1 MQMTEVLDKLKSLQE
16 ILVQKYEIETKVAEL
31 PESLDGDIQSLNIF
45 REQYIEHN
53 KEYEEKK
60 DVVRQLKL
68 DLDEAQKRREDGEKG
83 MDSIT
88 THREYEALEKQ
99 INEAQKVEDEKRHE
113 LQKEEKNLAELND
126 TLKSE
131 EDLISSTEK
140 DVNDARENL
149 DKEIAIC
156 NDQLNGLSVK
166 ENDVAR
172 GIDSETIIKF
182 RRIIR
187 RNKKGIVAVKGNVCD
202 GCHMVLPAQFANEVR
217 HGDKILFCPYCSR
230 ILFYEETGGEED
242 NYYSTV
248 SSETASEEA
257 DEDLLEDDDPFDS
270 ASTDGEEAENQGKE
284 NEYEN

>member
-1 MQMTEVLDKLKSLQE
+1 MHMTEELERLKSLQE
-16 ILVQKYEIETKVAEL
+16 ILVQKYEIETKVAGL
-31 PESLDGDIQSLNIF
+31 PENLDKNIQSLNQF
-45 REQYIEHN
+45 KEQYIEYN
-53 KEYEEKK
+53 KQYEEKK
-60 DVVRQLKL
+60 EVVRQLKF

-99 INEAQKVEDEKRHE
+99 INEAQKIEDEKRHE
-113 LQKEEKNLAELND
+113 LQKEEKSLAELND
-126 TLKSE
+126 TLKGE

-140 DVNDARENL
+140 DVNEARESL
-149 DKEIAIC
+149 DKELAIC
-156 NDQLNGLSVK
+156 NDQLNALNAK
-166 ENDVAR
+166 ENEVAE

-230 ILFYEETGGEED
+230 ILFYEDSGSGE
-242 NYYSTV
+242 NAYYSTV
-248 SSETASEEA
+248 SSETASEDA
-257 DEDLLEDDDPFDS
+257 DEDLLEDEDPFDL
-270 ASTDGEEAENQGKE
+270 AAGDTEETENQNKE
-284 NEYEN
+284 SEYEN

>member
-1 MQMTEVLDKLKSLQE
+1 MQMTEELERLKSLQE
-16 ILVQKYEIETKVAEL
+16 ILVQKYEIETKVKEL
-31 PESLDGDIQSLNIF
+31 PASLDGNIQSLNKF
-45 REQYIEHN
+45 RESYIEYN
-53 KEYEEKK
+53 KQYEEKK
-60 DVVRQLKL
+60 EVVRQLKF
-68 DLDEAQKRREDGEKG
+68 DLEEAQKRREEGEKG

-140 DVNDARENL
+140 DVNELRENL
-149 DKEIAIC
+149 DKEIAVC
-156 NDQLNGLSVK
+156 NEQLNTLTAQ
-166 ENDVAR
+166 ENEAASGV
-172 GIDSETIIKF
+172 DSETIIKF

-230 ILFYEETGGEED
+230 ILFYENSDGGED
-242 NYYSTV
+242 SYYSTV

-257 DEDLLEDDDPFDS
+257 DEDLLEDEDPFDS
-270 ASTDGEEAENQGKE
+270 AATDAEDAEGQDQGE
-284 NEYEN
+284 

>member
-1 MQMTEVLDKLKSLQE
+1 MTEQFERLKSLQE
-16 ILVQKYEIETKVAEL
+16 ILVEKYVVETKLAEL
-31 PESLDGDIQSLNIF
+31 PESLDGNILSLNRF
-45 REQYIEHN
+45 KEKYNEHN
-53 KEYEEKK
+53 KEYEKK
-60 DVVRQLKL
+60 KEAVRQLKL
-68 DLDEAQKRREDGEKG
+68 DLDEAQKKREDGEKG

-126 TLKSE
+126 TLKSDE
-131 EDLISSTEK
+131 ELVASTEK
-140 DVNDARENL
+140 DVNEQRENL
-149 DKEIAIC
+149 DKEIAVC
-156 NDQLNGLSVK
+156 NEQMNALNAK
-166 ENDVAR
+166 ENEVAE

-187 RNKKGIVAVKGNVCD
+187 RNKKGIVAIKGNVCD

-230 ILFYEETGGEED
+230 ILFYEDSDGGED
-242 NYYSTV
+242 SYYSTI

-257 DEDLLEDDDPFDS
+257 DEDLLEDEDPFDS
-270 ASTDGEEAENQGKE
+270 APTDTEDAEGQDQGE
-284 NEYEN
+284 

>member
-1 MQMTEVLDKLKSLQE
+1 MQMTEELDRFKTLQE

-31 PESLDGDIQSLNIF
+31 PKSLDGDIQSLNIF

-53 KEYEEKK
+53 KQYEEKK

-68 DLDEAQKRREDGEKG
+68 DLDEAQRRREDGEKG

-99 INEAQKVEDEKRHE
+99 INEAQKVEEEKRHE

-126 TLKSE
+126 MLKSE
-131 EDLISSTEK
+131 EDFISSTEK
-140 DVNDARENL
+140 DVNEARENL

-156 NDQLNGLSVK
+156 NEQLSDLTKQES
-166 ENDVAR
+166 EAAT

-182 RRIIR
+182 RRIIH

-230 ILFYEETGGEED
+230 ILFYEASGGSED
-242 NYYSTV
+242 SYYSTA

-257 DEDLLEDDDPFDS
+257 DEDLLEDEDLFDS
-270 ASTDGEEAENQGKE
+270 AASDAEDVEIQEQGE
-284 NEYEN
+284 

>member
-1 MQMTEVLDKLKSLQE
+1 MQMTEELERLKSLQE
-16 ILVQKYEIETKVAEL
+16 ILVQKYEIETKVAGL
-31 PESLDGDIQSLNIF
+31 PENLDKNIQSLNQF
-45 REQYIEHN
+45 KEQYIEYN
-53 KEYEEKK
+53 KQYEEKK
-60 DVVRQLKL
+60 EVVRQLKF

-99 INEAQKVEDEKRHE
+99 INEAQKIEDEKRHE
-113 LQKEEKNLAELND
+113 LQKEEKSLAELND
-126 TLKSE
+126 TLKGE

-140 DVNDARENL
+140 DVNEARESL
-149 DKEIAIC
+149 DKELAIC
-156 NDQLNGLSVK
+156 NDQLNALNAK
-166 ENDVAR
+166 ENEVAE

-230 ILFYEETGGEED
+230 ILFYEDSGSGE
-242 NYYSTV
+242 NAYYSTV
-248 SSETASEEA
+248 SSETASEDA
-257 DEDLLEDDDPFDS
+257 DEDLLEDEDPFDL
-270 ASTDGEEAENQGKE
+270 AAGDTEETENQNKE
-284 NEYEN
+284 SEYEN